1 MSCSITKVLDSET
14 NKKLDDGVDIM
25 AAKISAAVKLD
36 DVNNSDCRAS
46 EIGRIVSI
54 VNMVIQY
61 IVLSFVILAVV
72 NSDNASLIINVI
84 KWVSYVSLILIV
96 VQYRNVL
103 VSAGRLF
110 MYGLDLENQVIIVFS
125 LFIALITGFVR
136 KGTAGMKMTLAVAF
150 LIFIRLAI
158 QMKNFLLD
166 RDSKIPAFLVFIKEL
181 LTPSRITKIYNA
193 F

>member
-1 MSCSITKVLDSET
+1 MSCSITKVLDPKT
-14 NKKLDDGVDIM
+14 NKIIDTGVDVM

-36 DVNNSDCRAS
+36 DVNNAECRAS
-46 EIGRIVSI
+46 EIDRVVNI
-54 VNMVIQY
+54 VNMVLQY
-61 IVLSFVILAVV
+61 IILSFVILAVI
-72 NSDNASLIINVI
+72 NHDNASLIINVI
-84 KWVSYVSLILIV
+84 KWVSYVSLILIG

-110 MYGLDLENQVIIVFS
+110 MFGLDFENQVIIVFS
-125 LFIALITGFVR
+125 LFIALITGFIR
-136 KGTAGMKMTLAVAF
+136 KGTAGMKLTIAVAF

-166 RDSKIPAFLVFIKEL
+166 RNSKIPAFLVFVKQL

>member
-14 NKKLDDGVDIM
+14 NKNLDDGVDIM
-25 AAKISAAVKLD
+25 ATKISAAVKLD
-36 DVNNSDCRAS
+36 DVSNSDCRAS
-46 EIGRIVSI
+46 DIDRIVNI

-72 NSDNASLIINVI
+72 EHANASLITNVI
-84 KWVSYVSLILIV
+84 KWVSYVSLILIA
-96 VQYRNVL
+96 VQYRNML

-110 MYGLDLENQVIIVFS
+110 THGLDIENQIIIVFS
-125 LFIALITGFVR
+125 LVIALTTGFIQ
-136 KGTAGMKMTLAVAF
+136 KGTAGMKLTLVVAF

-166 RDSKIPAFLVFIKEL
+166 RDSKIPAFLVFVKEL

>member
-1 MSCSITKVLDSET
+1 MSCSITKVLDPKT
-14 NKKLDDGVDIM
+14 NKIIDTGVDVM
-25 AAKISAAVKLD
+25 TAKISAAVKLD
-36 DVNNSDCRAS
+36 DVNNAECRAS
-46 EIGRIVSI
+46 DIDRMVNI
-54 VNMVIQY
+54 VNMVLQY
-61 IVLSFVILAVV
+61 IILSFVVLAVV
-72 NSDNASLIINVI
+72 NHDNASLIINVI
-84 KWVSYVSLILIV
+84 KWVSVVSLILIG

-110 MYGLDLENQVIIVFS
+110 LYGLDLENQIIIVFS
-125 LFIALITGFVR
+125 LFIALITGFIK
-136 KGTAGMKMTLAVAF
+136 KGTAGMKLTIAVAF

-166 RDSKIPAFLVFIKEL
+166 RDSKIPAFLVFVKEL

>member
-25 AAKISAAVKLD
+25 AAKISAAIKLD
-36 DVNNSDCRAS
+36 DVNNADCRAS
-46 EIGRIVSI
+46 DIDRYVNI
-54 VNMVIQY
+54 VNMTIQY
-61 IVLSFVILAVV
+61 IILSFVVLAVIQHE
-72 NSDNASLIINVI
+72 NASLIINVI
-84 KWVSYVSLILIV
+84 KWVSYVSLLLIA

-110 MYGLDLENQVIIVFS
+110 MFGLDLENQIIIVFS
-125 LFIALITGFVR
+125 ICIALITGFIQ
-136 KGTAGMKMTLAVAF
+136 KGTAGMKLTIAVAV
-150 LIFIRLAI
+150 LIVIRLAI

-166 RDSKIPAFLVFIKEL
+166 RDSKIPAFLVFVKEL

>member
-36 DVNNSDCRAS
+36 GNSGCRAS
-46 EIGRIVSI
+46 DIDRIVNI
-54 VNMVIQY
+54 VNMGIQY
-61 IVLSFVILAVV
+61 IILSFVVLAVIQH
-72 NSDNASLIINVI
+72 DNAGLIVNVI
-84 KWVSYVSLILIV
+84 KWVSYVSLLLLA

-110 MYGLDLENQVIIVFS
+110 LYGLDVENQVIIIFS
-125 LFIALITGFVR
+125 LIITLITGFIK
-136 KGTAGMKMTLAVAF
+136 KGTAGMKLTLAVAF

-166 RDSKIPAFLVFIKEL
+166 NDSKIPAFLVFVKEL